1 MRTAYLT
8 LDEVN
13 ARRAIQLGSRCGQA
27 VHLVDLRSTALL
39 HEPVLILDLDHL
51 LAEEAASVLQRLLA
65 RPGLKLGAHA
75 YHFPAG
81 TVRQLVRAGV
91 VVRRRLDAAL
101 FRRLHRRRRSA
112 VQGANLR
119 QSPLSCSRLP
129 IAPLNHPSRR
139 QAPVPPPIR

>member
-13 ARRAIQLGSRCGQA
+13 AHRAIQLGSRCGQA

-51 LAEEAASVLQRLLA
+51 PAEEAARGLQRLLA
-65 RPGLKLGAHA
+65 RPDLKLGAHA
-75 YHFPAG
+75 YHLSAE

-91 VVRRRLDAAL
+91 VVRHRLDATL
-101 FRRLHRRRRSA
+101 FRRLHRRRRSK
-112 VQGANLR
+112 VLGA
-119 QSPLSCSRLP
+119 
-129 IAPLNHPSRR
+129 
-139 QAPVPPPIR
+139 

>member
-13 ARRAIQLGSRCGQA
+13 AHRAIQLGSRCGQA
-27 VHLVDLRSTALL
+27 VHLVDLRSTALV

-51 LAEEAASVLQRLLA
+51 PAEEAACLLQRLLA

-75 YHFPAG
+75 YHLPAE

-91 VVRRRLDAAL
+91 VVRRRLDATL
-101 FRRLHRRRRSA
+101 FRRLHSRRRSE
-112 VQGANLR
+112 VQAAELR
-119 QSPLSCSRLP
+119 QQPL
-129 IAPLNHPSRR
+129 
-139 QAPVPPPIR
+139 